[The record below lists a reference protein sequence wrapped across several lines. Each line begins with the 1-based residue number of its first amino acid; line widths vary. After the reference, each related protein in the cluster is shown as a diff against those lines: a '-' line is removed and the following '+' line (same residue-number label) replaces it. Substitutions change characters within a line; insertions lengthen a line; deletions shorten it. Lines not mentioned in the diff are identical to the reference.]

1 MKMSKRYA
9 KTHFF
14 VGKLNKTDPAKRVE
28 GVLWPRNS
36 VAEHPVA
43 LLFGYRRLA
52 EQSFTF
58 LLRSYTKRHEKTP
71 TRPGNRVLR
80 AQL

>member
-28 GVLWPRNS
+28 G
-36 VAEHPVA
+36 AC
-43 LLFGYRRLA
+43 GLA
-52 EQSFTF
+52 TAS
-58 LLRSYTKRHEKTP
+58 RSTPWHYCLVTGGSLNKVSHFCCDVIQKGTKKPP